1 MSRIW
6 LVIFSEKG
14 DQSPEPIPTCSFLVR
29 KRRYVNQYFRVEGGN
44 PNAARSTTIK
54 DCAGMTLGEIL
65 STFKEIPNPLI
76 IVDPETL
83 FPSLDVDEYLSGPMH
98 NALEDFSKKGP
109 FKVVVNPEMKLRQVG
124 VIKR

>member
-1 MSRIW
+1 
-6 LVIFSEKG
+6 
-14 DQSPEPIPTCSFLVR
+14 
-29 KRRYVNQYFRVEGGN
+29 
-44 PNAARSTTIK
+44 
-54 DCAGMTLGEIL
+54 MTLGEIL

-98 NALEDFSKKGP
+98 KALEDFSKKGP